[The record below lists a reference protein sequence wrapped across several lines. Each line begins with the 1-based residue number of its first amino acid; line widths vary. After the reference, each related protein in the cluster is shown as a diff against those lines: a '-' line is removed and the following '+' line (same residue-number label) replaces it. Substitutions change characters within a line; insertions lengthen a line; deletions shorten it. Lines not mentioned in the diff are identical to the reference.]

1 MKDKLE
7 TAERGRVD
15 DMDAL
20 RSQCREETATLTQ
33 RNEELTRSV
42 AAPTQQ
48 VTALTWKSFRRPND
62 SSAVLLASSI
72 IREVD
77 ADKLHD
83 TAAICNPG
91 ATIETLRKEI
101 GKLPKHGHDHITL
114 VVGRNDCAAHI
125 VDDYAAL
132 IDASFEKAHEVT
144 VSGICPRL
152 KPADLGQHID
162 AVNARLVSLCAEKG
176 ATFADNTPPFTLRDG
191 NVNDGYLTP
200 DGDHITNT
208 AVNRVAQNLKLRV
221 KDTAQGVCK
230 ATSKKRAQAAKPASN
245 DRRDQNGQKWT
256 GAGHFGVFSV
266 PDVTESDDCCKYYD
280 NKLNPGEVFTS

>member
-1 MKDKLE
+1 M
-7 TAERGRVD
+7 D

-83 TAAICNPG
+83 TAVICNPG

-114 VVGRNDCAAHI
+114 VVGGNDCGARYS
-125 VDDYAAL
+125 DYVEFL
-132 IDASFEKAHEVT
+132 
-144 VSGICPRL
+144 
-152 KPADLGQHID
+152 
-162 AVNARLVSLCAEKG
+162 
-176 ATFADNTPPFTLRDG
+176 
-191 NVNDGYLTP
+191 
-200 DGDHITNT
+200 
-208 AVNRVAQNLKLRV
+208 
-221 KDTAQGVCK
+221 
-230 ATSKKRAQAAKPASN
+230 
-245 DRRDQNGQKWT
+245 
-256 GAGHFGVFSV
+256 
-266 PDVTESDDCCKYYD
+266 
-280 NKLNPGEVFTS
+280 